1 MDKEEDTRYKIQIKK
16 SKEYKEEEKM
26 IQRIQTL
33 WLVLAA
39 AVAILSIKF
48 PFYTGS
54 LVVNNAYLRL
64 TAAENIPILIL
75 TVLSAIISA
84 ITIFYFKNRGRQTG
98 LTILNIFV
106 AIIIIVLYFLRLK
119 DFPTGAFSLAALF
132 VFSLPI
138 FLILALVGIRK
149 DAKLIKSL
157 DRLR

>member
-1 MDKEEDTRYKIQIKK
+1 
-16 SKEYKEEEKM
+16 M

-39 AVAILSIKF
+39 IAAILSIKF

-64 TAAENIPILIL
+64 SAAENIPILIL
-75 TVLSAIISA
+75 TVVSAIISA
-84 ITIFYFKNRGRQTG
+84 ITIFYYKNRGRQTG
-98 LTILNIFV
+98 LTVLNIFV
-106 AIIIIVLYFLRLK
+106 AIIILVLYFLRLK
-119 DFPTGAFSLAALF
+119 DFSTGSFSLTSLF
-132 VFSLPI
+132 PFSLPV

>member
-1 MDKEEDTRYKIQIKK
+1 
-16 SKEYKEEEKM
+16 M

-54 LVVNNAYLRL
+54 LVANNAYLRL

-119 DFPTGAFSLAALF
+119 DFATGAFSLAALF
-132 VFSLPI
+132 AFSLPV